1 MPSYDCALHALRSWL
16 DSWAGIVT
24 EVTQSLKEG
33 LSQARVSARVELQ
46 EAYSRDLRRLL
57 RLILL
62 RARSGAEWSQG
73 YNDAR
78 GETATR
84 YHRASS
90 GAPERIVSR

>member
-1 MPSYDCALHALRSWL
+1 LPFD
-16 DSWAGIVT
+16 VT
-24 EVTQSLKEG
+24 EVTQSLEEG
-33 LSQARVSARVELQ
+33 LSVAGVRRQVARQV
-46 EAYSRDLRRLL
+46 AYPSDLGRLL

-62 RARSGAEWSQG
+62 RARCGAEWSQG

-90 GAPERIVSR
+90 GAQERIVSR